1 MGVVSNESGM
11 VAKEEDQEW
20 LRNLVIDLKKMRN
33 IEGSDLHYRKS
44 LWLQWRLQITWVQ
57 TGGKKSREKSNRTR
71 S

>member
-1 MGVVSNESGM
+1 MGVVSDESGM

-33 IEGSDLHYRKS
+33 IEGSDLHYRNS